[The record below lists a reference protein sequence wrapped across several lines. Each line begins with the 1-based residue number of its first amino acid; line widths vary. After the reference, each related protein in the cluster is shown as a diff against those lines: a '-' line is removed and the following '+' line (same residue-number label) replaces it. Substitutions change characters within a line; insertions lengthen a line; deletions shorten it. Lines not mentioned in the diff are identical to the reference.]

1 MSTSLRPHPLGAYQS
16 PPKSF
21 SHPAGAAASSSSNSF
36 DPTEARGPSRGRRAV
51 LVATFATLF
60 LACSAAHAEQYAIPL
75 FPAPGAPGDPQG
87 VLRIVNDS
95 AEAVTVRV
103 FAIADD
109 GTRSGPA
116 TIALG
121 ATSAAEFDATE
132 LQSANAAKGLS
143 GGLGSISGDVRLMID
158 SEAPIVPLAFV
169 QASDGTLSAMHDTVR
184 AGSTAQEE
192 YSYNV
197 PIFNISTAVTQDSRL
212 RLINAGDT
220 PAAVTI
226 EGRDD
231 GAVATGATVRLT
243 LPAGGAR
250 TLTAQQLEEGGAGL
264 TGQLGAGIGR
274 WRLTVSSDRPLQV
287 VNVVESSTGNWNNLS
302 TTAVRG
308 AAPADLA
315 GFNDRFVGESA
326 VLETAAG
333 RSSFMPTENG
343 RFSDTQRA
351 GGMAATYEGGYD
363 YVGLG
368 PDAGR
373 LTLDYDDGTRCRVN
387 IYFSSR
393 TSGWFASRCTGGPD
407 LEDTWP
413 GGNWFVG
420 AIEDDG
426 GGGGAAPVTTTY
438 SVDDSL
444 PGVPTSGLFVPARL
458 SGGSTRVSG
467 GRTTIDLNDG
477 GYIELN
483 DGARYTCA
491 SAGGCGIVDGTVT
504 RGSLT
509 GRTSGAGGGEIDRFP
524 ILSRDGRPGNRT
536 YTVGTEI
543 DALTLPEATGGNPPL
558 TYSLS
563 PAVPGLSFDAAARRL
578 TGTPTEAGSY
588 TMGYTVTDADGDQ
601 YTFYFTITVG
611 GGTPAGTVA
620 GFEVP
625 VNSRGIAYANDRF
638 YIMHWGSDGI
648 DAYTGAGQR
657 DPDNDFDLV
666 DDIGRLHRLAYANGR
681 LYVFHV
687 HADGGKLFAYTATGQ
702 RDASN
707 DFVLEE
713 GLWPRGIASADG
725 RNYVV
730 HVRVRKVYAYTA
742 SGAREP
748 AADFDLDDDNDSPS
762 GIVYAAGRFYV
773 VDSQADKVYAYAGS
787 GARDAGA
794 DFELA
799 CDNGDAIGIA
809 YANGNFHVL
818 DSIDGRVYRYS
829 GTGGNPNLSVCFPEK
844 SDPGTQIFR
853 VETASDLI
861 LPAARPATG
870 GSGALTYSLS
880 PAVPGLSFDAATRR
894 LSGTPTEAGRFNMT
908 YTVTDAGGES
918 DSLTFTIAVLSE
930 SDLVVESVSV
940 SDSSLDE
947 GASFTLRA
955 TVRNRGTASSPATTL
970 RYYRSTNATITRSDT
985 EVGMDAVGALEA
997 SGASAESISLTA
1009 PSSDGTYYYGACV
1022 DSVTDESYRYN
1033 NCSSAVRVT
1042 VGGSDG
1048 GGDGDPAGACK
1059 AELIV
1064 NPGES
1069 CTYKGADFSVNSSGR
1084 GSILAGGIL
1093 LASNSSIDARGS
1105 TFNGV
1110 RWNFYAT
1117 RNSGSN
1123 SWTIQVAD

>member
-1 MSTSLRPHPLGAYQS
+1 M
-16 PPKSF
+16 
-21 SHPAGAAASSSSNSF
+21 
-36 DPTEARGPSRGRRAV
+36 
-51 LVATFATLF
+51 
-60 LACSAAHAEQYAIPL
+60 PL

-87 VLRIVNDS
+87 VLRIVNDT
-95 AEAVTVRV
+95 AEAATVRI
-103 FAIADD
+103 FAIADA

-121 ATSAAEFDATE
+121 ASAAVEFDATE
-132 LQSANAAKGLS
+132 LRSANPAKGLS
-143 GGLGSISGDVRLMID
+143 GGLGSFSGDVRLTID
-158 SEAPIVPLAFV
+158 SDAPIVPLAFV
-169 QASDGTLSAMHDTVR
+169 RASDGTLSAMHDSVR
-184 AGSTAQEE
+184 AGSAAQGA
-192 YSYNV
+192 YRYDV
-197 PIFNISTAVTQDSRL
+197 PIFNLSTAVSQDSRL

-220 PAAVTI
+220 SAAVTI
-226 EGRDD
+226 EGNDD
-231 GAVATGATVRLT
+231 GDAATGGTVGLT

-250 TLTAQQLEEGGAGL
+250 TLTAQQLEAGGAGL

-274 WRLTVSSDRPLQV
+274 WRLTVSSDQPLHV
-287 VNVVESSTGNWNNLS
+287 VNVAASPAGYWSNLS
-302 TTAVRG
+302 TTAARG
-308 AAPADLA
+308 AAPANLA
-315 GFNDRFVGESA
+315 GFNDRFVGEGV
-326 VLETAAG
+326 VLETGVG
-333 RSSFMPTENG
+333 RSSLMPAENG
-343 RFSDTQRA
+343 RFSDTQSA
-351 GGMAATYEGGYD
+351 DGTAATFEGD
-363 YVGLG
+363 YNYAGLG

-373 LTLDYDDGTRCRVN
+373 LTLDYDDGTRCESNV
-387 IYFSSR
+387 YFSSR
-393 TSGWFASRCTGGPD
+393 TSGWFAERCTGGPD
-407 LEDTWP
+407 LEDTWS

-420 AIEDDG
+420 AIEDEG
-426 GGGGAAPVTTTY
+426 GGGGADPVATTY
-438 SVDDSL
+438 GVDESL

-467 GRTTIDLNDG
+467 GSTT
-477 GYIELN
+477 IELN
-483 DGARYTCA
+483 DDGYIDLDDGTRYTCT
-491 SAGGCGIVDGTVT
+491 SADGCAIVDGTVT
-504 RGSLT
+504 RGSVT
-509 GRTSGAGGGEIDRFP
+509 GRSSGSVGGEVERFP
-524 ILSRDGRPGNRT
+524 ILPREGRPGNPT

-563 PAVPGLSFDAAARRL
+563 PAVPGLSFDAAARTL
-578 TGTPTEAGSY
+578 TGTPAEAGSY
-588 TMGYTVTDADGDQ
+588 AMAYTVTDADGDQ
-601 YTFYFTITVG
+601 YTFYFTIAVG
-611 GGTPAGTVA
+611 GGPATGAAA

-625 VNSRGIAYANDRF
+625 GNSRGIAYDGDRF
-638 YIMHWGSDGI
+638 YILSWLDDKI
-648 DAYTGAGQR
+648 YAYTGAGQP

-666 DDIGRLHRLAYANGR
+666 DDIGPLHRLAYANGR
-681 LYVFHV
+681 FYVFHV
-687 HADGGKLFAYTATGQ
+687 QGDGGKLFAYTLTGQ

-707 DFVLEE
+707 DFVLDDDN
-713 GLWPRGIASADG
+713 LWPRGIVSADG

-730 HVRVRKVYAYTA
+730 NIRGRKVYAYTS
-742 SGAREP
+742 SGAREA

-762 GIVYAAGRFYV
+762 GLVHAAGRFYV
-773 VDSQADKVYAYAGS
+773 VDSQAAKVFAYTGS

-809 YANGNFHVL
+809 YASGNFHVL
-818 DSIDGRVYRYS
+818 DFMDGRVYRYS
-829 GTGGNPNLSVCFPEK
+829 GADGNPDLSVCFPEK
-844 SDPGTQIFR
+844 SALGTQIFR
-853 VETASDLI
+853 VGTAISDVI
-861 LPAARPATG
+861 LPAARPTASG
-870 GSGALTYSLS
+870 GALTYSLS

-908 YTVTDAGGES
+908 YTVTDAGGAS
-918 DSLTFTIAVLSE
+918 DSLTFVIAAIARP
-930 SDLVVESVSV
+930 DLAVESVSV
-940 SDSSLDE
+940 SDSSPDE

-955 TVRNRGTASSPATTL
+955 TVRNRGNDSSPATTL

-997 SGASAESISLTA
+997 SGASAESIALTA
-1009 PSSDGTYYYGACV
+1009 PSSAGTYYYGACV
-1022 DSVTDESYRYN
+1022 DSVENEWTTHN

-1059 AELIV
+1059 AELVV

-1069 CTYKGADFSVNSSGR
+1069 CAYKGSDFRVDSSGR

-1093 LASNSSIDARGS
+1093 LSSGSEIDARGS